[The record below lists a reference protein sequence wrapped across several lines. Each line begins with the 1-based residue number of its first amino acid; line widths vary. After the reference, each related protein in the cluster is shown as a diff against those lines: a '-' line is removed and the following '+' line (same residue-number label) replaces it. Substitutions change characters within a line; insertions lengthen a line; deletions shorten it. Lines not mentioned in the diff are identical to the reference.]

1 MLTIDDLLSKDQTGH
16 EMYRI
21 INNYSAD
28 LNDVFVKRNGKLIPL
43 SNLSILEMFDVVRKI
58 PYRRDIHNIEV
69 VARPIKILAS
79 SPAGMDCKKKSIL
92 MSSFCKENK
101 IPFRLIASSRRP
113 DRKVHHVFPQG
124 FLSGMYRNLD
134 ATYPHYK
141 PFEDKQVTAAEV
153 LSYE

>member
-1 MLTIDDLLSKDQTGH
+1 MLTVDDLLSKDQTGK

-113 DRKVHHVFPQG
+113 DKKVHHVFPQG
-124 FLSGMYRNLD
+124 LLGGMYRNLD
-134 ATYPHYK
+134 ATYSHYK